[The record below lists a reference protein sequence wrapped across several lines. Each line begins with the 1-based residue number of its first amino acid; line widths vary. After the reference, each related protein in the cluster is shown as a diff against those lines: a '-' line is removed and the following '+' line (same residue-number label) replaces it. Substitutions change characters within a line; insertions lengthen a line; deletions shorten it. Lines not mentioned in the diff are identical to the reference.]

1 MCAEDL
7 LVIILGWGTLS
18 PYERF
23 SISPKCQ
30 GALQSASAANTVQ
43 LEDSRRA
50 QILEFIKANPGA
62 HLRGIKRE
70 LNLAMGVL
78 QYHLQR
84 LEKDQAIISHRRGL
98 YKRFYK
104 RLDFEVEEQEILGVL
119 FQETERD
126 LLLYLLK
133 TPDATQKELSEFAR
147 ISASSTSW
155 HMKRLVEAGLV
166 KARRQGSFVYYMV
179 KGDPVK
185 ILRLLKSYHPR
196 IWERWAGRLADLL
209 A

>member
-1 MCAEDL
+1 M
-7 LVIILGWGTLS
+7 
-18 PYERF
+18 
-23 SISPKCQ
+23 
-30 GALQSASAANTVQ
+30 
-43 LEDSRRA
+43 EDSRRV
-50 QILEFIKANPGA
+50 QILEFIKANPGS

-78 QYHLQR
+78 QYHLRR
-84 LEKDQAIISHRRGL
+84 LEKDQSIISRRRGL

-133 TPDATQKELSEFAR
+133 TPDATQKELSEFAH

-155 HMKRLVEAGLV
+155 HMKRLVQAGLV
-166 KARRQGSFVYYMV
+166 KSRRQGSFVYYV
-179 KGDPVK
+179 AKGDPVK
-185 ILRLLKSYHPR
+185 ILTLLKSYHPR
-196 IWERWAGRLADLL
+196 IWERWAERLADLL

>member
-1 MCAEDL
+1 
-7 LVIILGWGTLS
+7 
-18 PYERF
+18 
-23 SISPKCQ
+23 
-30 GALQSASAANTVQ
+30 
-43 LEDSRRA
+43 LEDSRRV
-50 QILEFIKANPGA
+50 QILEFIKANPGS

-78 QYHLQR
+78 QYHLRR
-84 LEKDQAIISHRRGL
+84 LEKDQSIISRRRGL

-133 TPDATQKELSEFAR
+133 TPDATQKELSEFAH

-166 KARRQGSFVYYMV
+166 KSRRQGSFVYYV
-179 KGDPVK
+179 AKGDPVK
-185 ILRLLKSYHPR
+185 ILTLLKSYHPR
-196 IWERWAGRLADLL
+196 IWERWAERLADLL

>member
-1 MCAEDL
+1 
-7 LVIILGWGTLS
+7 
-18 PYERF
+18 
-23 SISPKCQ
+23 
-30 GALQSASAANTVQ
+30 LQSASAVNTVQ

-50 QILEFIKANPGA
+50 QILKFIKANPGA

-70 LNLAMGVL
+70 LNLPMGVL
-78 QYHLQR
+78 QYHLRR
-84 LEKDQAIISHRRGL
+84 LEKDQLIVSRRRGL

-104 RLDFEVEEQEILGVL
+104 KLDFEAEEQEILGVL

-133 TPDATQKELSEFAR
+133 TPDATQKELSEFAH

-166 KARRQGSFVYYMV
+166 KARRQGSFVYYTA

-185 ILRLLKSYHPR
+185 ILTLLKSYHPR

>member
-1 MCAEDL
+1 
-7 LVIILGWGTLS
+7 
-18 PYERF
+18 
-23 SISPKCQ
+23 
-30 GALQSASAANTVQ
+30 
-43 LEDSRRA
+43 LEDSRRV
-50 QILEFIKANPGA
+50 QILEFIKANPGS

-78 QYHLQR
+78 QYHLRR
-84 LEKDQAIISHRRGL
+84 LEKDQSIISRRRGL

-133 TPDATQKELSEFAR
+133 TPDATQKELSEFAH

-155 HMKRLVEAGLV
+155 HMKRLVQAGLV
-166 KARRQGSFVYYMV
+166 KSRRQGSFVYYMA

-185 ILRLLKSYHPR
+185 ILTLLKSYHPR
-196 IWERWAGRLADLL
+196 IWERWAERLADLL

>member
-1 MCAEDL
+1 M
-7 LVIILGWGTLS
+7 
-18 PYERF
+18 
-23 SISPKCQ
+23 
-30 GALQSASAANTVQ
+30 
-43 LEDSRRA
+43 EDSRRV
-50 QILEFIKANPGA
+50 QILEFIKANPGS

-78 QYHLQR
+78 QYHLRR
-84 LEKDQAIISHRRGL
+84 LEKDQSIISRRRGL

-133 TPDATQKELSEFAR
+133 TPDATQKELSEFAH

-155 HMKRLVEAGLV
+155 HMKRLVQAGLV
-166 KARRQGSFVYYMV
+166 KSRRQGSFVYYV
-179 KGDPVK
+179 AKGDPVK
-185 ILRLLKSYHPR
+185 ILTLLKSYHPR

>member
-1 MCAEDL
+1 
-7 LVIILGWGTLS
+7 
-18 PYERF
+18 
-23 SISPKCQ
+23 
-30 GALQSASAANTVQ
+30 LQSASIAETVQ
-43 LEDSRRA
+43 LEDSRRV
-50 QILEFIKANPGA
+50 QILEFIKANPGS

-78 QYHLQR
+78 QYHLRR
-84 LEKDQAIISHRRGL
+84 LEKDQSIISRRRGL

-133 TPDATQKELSEFAR
+133 TPDATQKELSEFAH

-155 HMKRLVEAGLV
+155 HMKRLVQAGLV
-166 KARRQGSFVYYMV
+166 KSRRQGSFVYYV
-179 KGDPVK
+179 AKGDPVK
-185 ILRLLKSYHPR
+185 ILTLLKSYHPR

>member
-1 MCAEDL
+1 M
-7 LVIILGWGTLS
+7 
-18 PYERF
+18 
-23 SISPKCQ
+23 
-30 GALQSASAANTVQ
+30 
-43 LEDSRRA
+43 EDSRRV
-50 QILEFIKANPGA
+50 QILEFIKANPGL

-78 QYHLQR
+78 QYHLRR
-84 LEKDQAIISHRRGL
+84 LEKDQSIISRRRGL

-133 TPDATQKELSEFAR
+133 TPDATQKELSEFAH

-166 KARRQGSFVYYMV
+166 KSRRQGSFVYYV
-179 KGDPVK
+179 AKGDPVK
-185 ILRLLKSYHPR
+185 ILTLLKSYHPR

>member
-1 MCAEDL
+1 
-7 LVIILGWGTLS
+7 
-18 PYERF
+18 
-23 SISPKCQ
+23 
-30 GALQSASAANTVQ
+30 LQSASIAETVQ
-43 LEDSRRA
+43 LEDSRRV
-50 QILEFIKANPGA
+50 QILEFIKANPGS

-78 QYHLQR
+78 QYHLRR
-84 LEKDQAIISHRRGL
+84 LEKDQSIISRRRGL

-133 TPDATQKELSEFAR
+133 TPDATQKELSEFAH

-155 HMKRLVEAGLV
+155 HMKRLVQAGLV
-166 KARRQGSFVYYMV
+166 KSRRQGSFVYYV
-179 KGDPVK
+179 AKGDPVK
-185 ILRLLKSYHPR
+185 ILTLLKSYHPR
-196 IWERWAGRLADLL
+196 IWERWAERLADLL